1 MTEEGF
7 LKGMFKLNLQWRD
20 HEMPADAVALYRERL
35 GMLTDQE
42 FMAAVNHCIDF
53 GDAWYPEISDLKR
66 YVLTLRNQGRPSAAE
81 RWGQLLELA
90 SQGAPEPTDLPT
102 KRALSTVGG
111 WYAFQFEPEAE
122 LNFRRKEFERV
133 YGEVMAEDDR
143 AALLG
148 IAGPQGQ
155 KRLEG

>member
-1 MTEEGF
+1 MLDKKMF
-7 LKGMFKLNLQWRD
+7 VKGMAIL
-20 HEMPADAVALYRERL
+20 
-35 GMLTDQE
+35 
-42 FMAAVNHCIDF
+42 MAA
-53 GDAWYPEISDLKR
+53 YPDYPCSKETSEIYWQDLQHLQPAEWETAVTLHRRQHKWFPKISEILAA
-66 YVLTLRNQGRPSAAE
+66 VLILRNQGRPSGAE